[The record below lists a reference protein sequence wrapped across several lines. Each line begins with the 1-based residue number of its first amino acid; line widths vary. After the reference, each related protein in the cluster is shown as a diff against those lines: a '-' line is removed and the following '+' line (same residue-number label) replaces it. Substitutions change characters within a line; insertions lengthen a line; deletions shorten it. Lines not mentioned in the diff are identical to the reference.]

1 MENRDGARAHFLL
14 LLKSQVT
21 RKEQA
26 AALLETLLSKD
37 NWAYISFYNALIR
50 ESYGD
55 LAALLHA
62 DLPQLSPDGEKSYAN
77 GVSFSG
83 TIHTTALFPHIT
95 LWYLTTGF
103 LQHTDYTGSLL
114 ITPKRFLFPSPTFQH
129 L

>member
-1 MENRDGARAHFLL
+1 MKTESRDGARAHFLL
-14 LLKSQVT
+14 LLESQVT

-37 NWAYISFYNALIR
+37 NRAYISFYNALIR

-83 TIHTTALFPHIT
+83 KIHTTAPCPHIT
-95 LWYLTTGF
+95 LWWGF
-103 LQHTDYTGSLL
+103 LRHTDATGIRSQIPL
-114 ITPKRFLFPSPTFQH
+114 THFLC
-129 L
+129 